1 MNKKPKLYPSLIC
14 SNLYNLQEEIGN
26 LKKVGVQ
33 MVHVDIIDGHFSPS
47 MPLGLETIAQMRKN
61 TDMKMDVHIMSN
73 NNEFFIK
80 EMLKIGCER
89 ICFHVE
95 TTPHV
100 DYILNMIKKSGV
112 KTGIALKPATPVNL
126 VEEIVGYLD
135 FILLMLINPGYAGDS
150 GEKQVPYALKKV
162 ESCRKMLLRSER
174 DIPIEV
180 DGRVT
185 MENIP
190 MLWEAG
196 ANEFVGGT
204 GTFFKKGNTL
214 MENKIKIDTIF
225 EGLSGGEEK

>member
-112 KTGIALKPATPVNL
+112 KNRYCSKTCNTC
-126 VEEIVGYLD
+126 E
-135 FILLMLINPGYAGDS
+135 S
-150 GEKQVPYALKKV
+150 G
-162 ESCRKMLLRSER
+162 
-174 DIPIEV
+174 
-180 DGRVT
+180 
-185 MENIP
+185 
-190 MLWEAG
+190 
-196 ANEFVGGT
+196 
-204 GTFFKKGNTL
+204 
-214 MENKIKIDTIF
+214 
-225 EGLSGGEEK
+225 